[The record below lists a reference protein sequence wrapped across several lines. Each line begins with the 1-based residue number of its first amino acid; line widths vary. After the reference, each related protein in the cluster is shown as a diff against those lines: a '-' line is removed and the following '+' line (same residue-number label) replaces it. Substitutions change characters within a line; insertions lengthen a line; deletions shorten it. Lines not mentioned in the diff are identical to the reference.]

1 MSSVCSSSPCCWPIV
16 IQSPP
21 CTPEADP
28 LVQTS
33 CLELGTLHQVLDL
46 EYTKLYLVSMTKL
59 FPLYW
64 TFSGK
69 SNKMYVYLKGTSY
82 IFFQA
87 ENRSN
92 INSSKNK
99 SMGKQIL
106 HTTKSNVSICDGPV
120 QRNILNIYT
129 LYLVIFHCS
138 LLLLSPLILWHKNK
152 ALDTKMSR

>member
-99 SMGKQIL
+99 SIPDGKTDTSYNKIL
-106 HTTKSNVSICDGPV
+106 CVYLWWSSSKKHIKY
-120 QRNILNIYT
+120 IYT
-129 LYLVIFHCS
+129 VPGNFPLFLAAAFSIDS
-138 LLLLSPLILWHKNK
+138 LTQK
-152 ALDTKMSR
+152 

>member
-1 MSSVCSSSPCCWPIV
+1 
-16 IQSPP
+16 
-21 CTPEADP
+21 
-28 LVQTS
+28 
-33 CLELGTLHQVLDL
+33 
-46 EYTKLYLVSMTKL
+46 
-59 FPLYW
+59 
-64 TFSGK
+64 
-69 SNKMYVYLKGTSY
+69 MYVYLKGTSY

-129 LYLVIFHCS
+129 VPGNFPLFLAAAFSIDS
-138 LLLLSPLILWHKNK
+138 LTQK
-152 ALDTKMSR
+152 